1 MKIEYRGNSVHISG
15 YVNAVERDSKTL
27 HNAQGAF
34 VERAEAGVF
43 SRALERAPNVELRF
57 NHCRTIGSVA
67 DGKLKLREDAVGLFA
82 EAEVNDPETVKEARA
97 GRLTGW
103 SFGFVDNAPC
113 FEDGEVRH
121 RTLRDIDLLE
131 VSILTLEPAYIAT
144 TIEARSQDKDREI
157 RAMADMPETKDD
169 YADLSAYRNKLRYY
183 ELEE

>member
-1 MKIEYRGNSVHISG
+1 MKIELRGAGVRISG

-27 HNAQGAF
+27 RNAEGAF
-34 VERAEAGVF
+34 VERAETGVF
-43 SRALERAPNVELRF
+43 SRALERASNVELRF

-67 DGKLKLREDAVGLFA
+67 DGNLKLREDTVGLFA
-82 EAEVNDPETVKEARA
+82 DAEVTDPEVVREARA

-103 SFGFVDNAPC
+103 SFGFTDNAPC

-131 VSILTLEPAYIAT
+131 VSILNIEPAYIAT
-144 TIEARSQDKDREI
+144 TIEARSQGKEQEI
-157 RAMADMPETKDD
+157 RALADAPEVNDD
-169 YADLSAYRNKLRYY
+169 QADLSAYRNKLRYY